1 MIIIDIDSVTVKT
14 KSGNKNG
21 KDWKMT
27 FQQCA
32 YTGHYTDG
40 FPARNPQDSSIQLED
55 GDQPYPVGRY
65 ALASD
70 SFFFGDFG
78 RFMLGR
84 VKLVPLKDHLAE
96 LQRQL
101 GVTIAY
107 NQPKAA

>member
-1 MIIIDIDSVTVKT
+1 MIIIDIDSTVVKT
-14 KSGNKNG
+14 KTGNKNG

-32 YTGHYTDG
+32 FIGHFTDG

-55 GDQPYPVGRY
+55 DAQPYAAGRY
-65 ALASD
+65 TLASD

-78 RFMLGR
+78 RFTLGR
-84 VKLVPLKDHLAE
+84 GKLVPLKDHLAE

-101 GVTIAY
+101 GVTISY
-107 NQPKAA
+107 NQAKAA